1 MAVAHTFL
9 TPASL
14 SLLRGASCWLFRF
27 LTQTRREPF
36 YLFFFSFLSRT
47 ESFYIMTSLAV
58 TPSSHYKCI
67 CWAISQLV
75 NMNVTADSNS

>member
-14 SLLRGASCWLFRF
+14 SLFRGASCWLFRF

-36 YLFFFSFLSRT
+36 YLFFFFPFTHRKLLHYDVISC
-47 ESFYIMTSLAV
+47 YAIISLQMHMLGNFSV
-58 TPSSHYKCI
+58 GKYECHCR
-67 CWAISQLV
+67 
-75 NMNVTADSNS
+75 